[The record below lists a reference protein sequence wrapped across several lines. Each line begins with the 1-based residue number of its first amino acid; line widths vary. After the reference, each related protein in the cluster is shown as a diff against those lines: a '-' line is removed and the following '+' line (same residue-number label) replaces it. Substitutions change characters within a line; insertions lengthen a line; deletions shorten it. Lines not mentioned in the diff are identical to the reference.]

1 MTEKEKGVSSS
12 LRGPFFRGLAALLPT
27 ILTIFVIAFVY
38 NLIANNLVLPLR
50 NTLVHRLITAYGD
63 PDVPNVVVLPHLEI
77 TLQIEPANLE
87 VKLIGVAIFLVTII
101 LIYFVGFFATSFVG
115 RKIWSRFESLWT
127 NFPFIKQIY
136 PYAKQITD
144 FVLSEKRRK
153 FTYVAA
159 IEYPRK
165 GVYSIGFI
173 TGDSMRTINSKT
185 GKRMV
190 SVFIPSSPTPFTG
203 YVISV
208 PHEEIIPLP
217 ISVDQAMRYTVSGGV
232 ITPPGEL
239 VGDDTRKFIASQL
252 EIRPDRE
259 DNNALPEKGPRTS
272 PDDEQQKS

>member
-1 MTEKEKGVSSS
+1 MAKGEKSVSSS
-12 LRGPFFRGLAALLPT
+12 LRRPFFRGLAALLPT
-27 ILTIFVIAFVY
+27 ILTISVIAFVY
-38 NLIANNLVLPLR
+38 NLIANNFVLRIRNYLVENFGARFGLYL
-50 NTLVHRLITAYGD
+50 TE
-63 PDVPNVVVLPHLEI
+63 EI
-77 TLQIEPANLE
+77 DWRI
-87 VKLIGVAIFLVTII
+87 KLLGVAIFLITII
-101 LIYFVGFFATSFVG
+101 LIYFVGFFATSFLG
-115 RKIWSRFESLWT
+115 RKIWGAFEGLWI

-159 IEYPRK
+159 VQYPRK

-173 TGDSMRTINSKT
+173 TGDSMRTINKDS

-203 YVISV
+203 YVVAV
-208 PHEEIIPLP
+208 PYDEIIPLP
-217 ISVDQAMRYTVSGGV
+217 ITVDQAMRYTVSGGV

-252 EIRPDRE
+252 QTNSERE
-259 DNNALPEKGPRTS
+259 DVDALPEKGQRTS
-272 PDDEQQKS
+272 PKDEPEES

>member
-1 MTEKEKGVSSS
+1 MSKGEKSVSSS
-12 LRGPFFRGLAALLPT
+12 LRRPFFRGLAALLPT
-27 ILTIFVIAFVY
+27 ILTISVIAFVY
-38 NLIANNLVLPLR
+38 GVIANNLVLPLR
-50 NTLVHRLITAYGD
+50 NALVRRLIGD
-63 PDVPNVVVLPHLEI
+63 PDTNVVTLPHLDV

-87 VKLIGVAIFLVTII
+87 VVLIGVAIFLIAII
-101 LIYFVGFFATSFVG
+101 LIYFVGFFATSFLG
-115 RKIWSRFESLWT
+115 RKIWGAFESLWM

-159 IEYPRK
+159 VQYPRK

-173 TGDSMRTINSKT
+173 TGDSMRTINKDS

-190 SVFIPSSPTPFTG
+190 SIFIPSSPTPFTG
-203 YVISV
+203 YVVAV
-208 PHEEIIPLP
+208 PYDEIIPLP
-217 ISVDQAMRYTVSGGV
+217 ITVDQAMRYTVSGGV

-252 EIRPDRE
+252 QINSERE
-259 DNNALPEKGPRTS
+259 DVDALPEKGQRTS
-272 PDDEQQKS
+272 PRDEPEKS

>member
-1 MTEKEKGVSSS
+1 MSKGEKSVSSS
-12 LRGPFFRGLAALLPT
+12 LRRPFFRGLAALLPT
-27 ILTIFVIAFVY
+27 ILTISVIAFVY
-38 NLIANNLVLPLR
+38 GIIAKNLVLPLR
-50 NTLVHRLITAYGD
+50 NALVRRLILAYGD
-63 PDVPNVVVLPHLEI
+63 LDANVVTLPHLNV

-87 VKLIGVAIFLVTII
+87 VVLIGVAIFLIAII
-101 LIYFVGFFATSFVG
+101 LIYFVGFFATSFLG
-115 RKIWSRFESLWT
+115 RKIWGGFESLWI

-159 IEYPRK
+159 IQYPRK

-173 TGDSMRTINSKT
+173 TGDSMRTINKDS

-203 YVISV
+203 YVVAV
-208 PHEEIIPLP
+208 PYDEIIPLP
-217 ISVDQAMRYTVSGGV
+217 ITVDQAMRYTVSGGV

-252 EIRPDRE
+252 QTNSDRE
-259 DNNALPEKGPRTS
+259 DMDALPKKDQCASPKDEPEKS
-272 PDDEQQKS
+272 

>member
-1 MTEKEKGVSSS
+1 MAKGEKSVSSS
-12 LRGPFFRGLAALLPT
+12 LRRPFFRGLAALLPT
-27 ILTIFVIAFVY
+27 ILTISVIAFVY
-38 NLIANNLVLPLR
+38 GIIAKNLVLPLR
-50 NTLVHRLITAYGD
+50 NALVRRLILAYGD
-63 PDVPNVVVLPHLEI
+63 LDANVVTLPHLNV

-87 VKLIGVAIFLVTII
+87 VVLIGVAIFLIAII
-101 LIYFVGFFATSFVG
+101 LIYFVGFFATSFLG
-115 RKIWSRFESLWT
+115 RKIWGAFESLWI

-159 IEYPRK
+159 IQYPRK

-173 TGDSMRTINSKT
+173 TGDSMRTINKDS

-203 YVISV
+203 YVVAV
-208 PHEEIIPLP
+208 PYDEIIPLP
-217 ISVDQAMRYTVSGGV
+217 ITVDQAMRYTVSGGV

-252 EIRPDRE
+252 QTNSDRE
-259 DNNALPEKGPRTS
+259 DMDALPEKDQSAS
-272 PDDEQQKS
+272 PKDEPEKS